1 MKDQK
6 SSLTPNE
13 KTLYNSIVGQLN
25 WVAGNSR
32 PDISFAVCES
42 STKFTHATVAG
53 IIHDNKIIRKVKSSR
68 SFIQFPKLDLN
79 TVKLQLFTDASF
91 NNLPNGGSQA
101 GQIIFLTDSKNRTCP
116 LYWNSSK
123 IKRVV
128 RSTIAVETL
137 CLSDGCDVAIY
148 INRLVSEI
156 VQVDGSR
163 LDIIT
168 YKDNH
173 SLYDAVHTMK

>member
-1 MKDQK
+1 MKDRK

-13 KTLYNSIVGQLN
+13 KTLYSSTAGQLN
-25 WVAGNSR
+25 WVAGYSR

-42 STKFTHATVAG
+42 GTKFTHATVAG

-68 SFIQFPKLDLN
+68 SFIQSPKLDLN

-91 NNLPNGGSQA
+91 NNLPNGGGQA

-173 SLYDAVHTMK
+173 SL